1 MAESSELSPSA
12 GIEQVLRY
20 LREARLFDFTGYKR
34 GTLSRRIDRRIQQVA
49 VETYTD
55 YIDYLEVHPEEF
67 EQLFNTILINVSSF
81 FRDPEAWDVIREV
94 VVPDIA
100 SRRPSGPIRIWSAG
114 CATGQEA
121 YTVVMVLAEA
131 LGAEAVKERVKV
143 YATDLDRDALDRARQ
158 ADYSAKDIET
168 VPPELLEKY
177 FRSAGGSYSFSNDLR
192 RSVIFGRHDLLQ
204 DAPISR
210 TDLLICRNTL
220 MYFNAD
226 VQSQLIHRLH
236 FSVADH
242 GFLFL
247 GKVEMLSQGELFQT
261 VDAKHRI
268 FRKVN
273 NSSLRS
279 RLLAMAGRSAVL
291 APIGDE
297 RIVDLAFELRTN
309 PEILLDSNG
318 VVLAVNTRARELFG
332 VGLDAVGR
340 PFQDLEV
347 SYRPVELRSRID
359 QVRAEGRVVELDEV
373 SRWTPSGDLTFLDI
387 KLVPLIID
395 NQQLGM
401 LITFVDV
408 TRHRQL
414 QQELEHTHRELEVAY
429 EELQSAN
436 EELETTNEEL
446 QSTIEEL
453 ETTNEELQS
462 TNEELETMNEEL
474 SSTNEELQAINDEL
488 RDRTAEVN
496 QVNAYIESVLATL
509 EASVIVIDRSLQV
522 RVWNGLSFE
531 MWGLRADE
539 VEGRNILTL
548 DLGFPVDVLGAP
560 IRACLQG
567 EDPGEPIR
575 VDAVSRRGQRLQCTV
590 WVAPLR
596 GSERAIEGAII
607 LISEEGPLR

>member
-1 MAESSELSPSA
+1 MADQALDENG
-12 GIEQVLRY
+12 GIERVLQY

-34 GTLSRRIDRRIQQVA
+34 GTLTRRVLRRMQQVN
-49 VETYTD
+49 VETYD
-55 YIDYLEVHPEEF
+55 AYIDFLEVHSEEF

-81 FRDPEAWDVIREV
+81 FRDPDAWEV
-94 VVPDIA
+94 VRNTVVPDIA
-100 SRRPSGPIRIWSAG
+100 ARHPSSPIRVWSAG

-121 YTVVMVLAEA
+121 YSMVMILAEQV
-131 LGAEAVKERVKV
+131 GADVVKDRVKV
-143 YATDLDRDALDRARQ
+143 YATDLDNDALERARQ
-158 ADYSAKDIET
+158 AEYTPREVES

-177 FRSAGGSYSFSNDLR
+177 FRPSGNNFAFANELR

-226 VQSQLIHRLH
+226 VQAQLIHRLH

-247 GKVEMLSQGELFQT
+247 GKVEMLNQSDLFQT
-261 VDAKHRI
+261 VDAKQRI

-273 NSSLRS
+273 RTSLRA
-279 RLLAMAGRSAVL
+279 RLLAMAGRTVAGTEPVE
-291 APIGDE
+291 DDRVVE
-297 RIVDLAFELRTN
+297 LAFELRAN
-309 PEILLDSNG
+309 PEILLDAG
-318 VVLAVNTRARELFG
+318 GIVLAVNSRARELFG
-332 VGLDAVGR
+332 VGIDAIGR
-340 PFQDLEV
+340 PFQDLEL

-373 SRWTPSGDLTFLDI
+373 SRWTPSGELTYLDI
-387 KLVPLIID
+387 KLVPLAVEG
-395 NQQLGM
+395 QQLGVV
-401 LITFVDV
+401 ITFVDV

-414 QQELEHTHRELEVAY
+414 QQELEQTHRELEVAY

-509 EASVIVIDRSLQV
+509 DASVIVVDQAMQV

-531 MWGLRADE
+531 MWGLRTEE
-539 VEGRNILTL
+539 VEGRNFLTL
-548 DLGFPVDVLGAP
+548 DLGFPVDALGPP
-560 IRACLQG
+560 IMACLQG
-567 EDPGEPIR
+567 ESRGEPIGL
-575 VDAVSRRGQRLQCTV
+575 DALSRRGQRIRCSAR
-590 WVAPLR
+590 VAPLR
-596 GSERAIEGAII
+596 GASREVEGAII
-607 LISEEGPLR
+607 LISESSPST